1 MLSQHPQILIQYED
15 DTNLETVVNE
25 ISTIIQFFCVMI
37 GNIFKCCWVLICW
50 CTILGVVRK
59 IFIKIDFIRL
69 FLVTIKKIDI
79 INSCDVYIA

>member
-37 GNIFKCCWVLICW
+37 GNITGIDDIYLFMVTRKSLIKS
-50 CTILGVVRK
+50 ILIK
-59 IFIKIDFIRL
+59 IFLTTPRIVHQHISTQQHLKMFQ
-69 FLVTIKKIDI
+69 K
-79 INSCDVYIA
+79 A